1 MSVKILLA
9 DDSPTVHKVIKIILK
24 DDPYDIIEC
33 TSDSELMSSVSS
45 HEPNLVFL
53 DFNFSESQSGYEL
66 SKEIKTALPNCK
78 ILVMYGTFDNVD
90 ENLLKEIGVEQYVI
104 KPFDTS
110 KFRIQVNNLA
120 DGLDNGFE
128 ESSSVIDDGWTLK
141 ESVEVTKPAEKSVS
155 LKSLDEDLSDWGVL
169 IPGVIGKEDNNL
181 DLPPIIEETS
191 KIEPE
196 VKTEA
201 VGSKTEMNLPDESD
215 LEYPDMD
222 ISSFGTSESSDEA
235 EVPAPTSKL
244 VPLNDL
250 NDLDISL
257 SDDVPSLDLTGLQD
271 DEEEIAKRIE
281 EQIKDEV
288 EADLWTIDEV
298 EQTQPKL
305 KVVKNEE
312 KPIERPM
319 NYDELT
325 KIEFGDTMDGGK
337 SFDDFFEPLDKKEVR
352 PTYTPAAQQK
362 SSDAFDIESL
372 RPILKDMINEAVA
385 EYCRQHIDKVAWEVI
400 PDLAENLIKNELKKL
415 SDKVSRDL

>member
-33 TSDSELMSSVSS
+33 TNDSELMSSVSS

-128 ESSSVIDDGWTLK
+128 ESTSGIDDGWTLK

-181 DLPPIIEETS
+181 DLPPIIEDVT
-191 KIEPE
+191 PE
-196 VKTEA
+196 EAKVNTEA
-201 VGSKTEMNLPDESD
+201 VTPKADINLPDESD

-222 ISSFGTSESSDEA
+222 ISSFGTSESSGS
-235 EVPAPTSKL
+235 EVAAPTSKL
-244 VPLNDL
+244 VPFNDL
-250 NDLDISL
+250 TELDISL
-257 SDDVPSLDLTGLQD
+257 SDDVPSLDLTGNEE
-271 DEEEIAKRIE
+271 DEEEVAKRIE

-362 SSDAFDIESL
+362 SSDAFDVESL

-400 PDLAENLIKNELKKL
+400 PDLAENLIKKELKKL
-415 SDKVSRDL
+415 SEKVSRDL